1 MNGNATEPDPAASDR
16 FAVPQDLGTWV
27 DKPVLLQWIAEE
39 VDTLDWSNPELVQI
53 LQANPAFQP
62 RFFLV
67 LLIYAYALG
76 RYESEEVIESYFH
89 EPGLKR
95 LFPGQ
100 DPRVVGIRRFR
111 RDHRGLL
118 RWGLSQVLKRAL
130 RQRFSLGENDTL
142 PAGLNRLMV
151 EAATVRL
158 DAARHFD
165 RSPEGA

>member
-1 MNGNATEPDPAASDR
+1 MNGNASGPDVSAGDR
-16 FAVPQDLGTWV
+16 FAVPQDLSDWV
-27 DKPVLLQWIAEE
+27 DKPVLLQWILEE

-62 RFFLV
+62 RFYLV

-76 RYESEEVIESYFH
+76 RFESDDVIETYFG
-89 EPGLKR
+89 EAGLKR

-100 DPRVVGIRRFR
+100 DPRTAGIRRFR
-111 RDHRGLL
+111 RDYRGLL
-118 RWGLSQVLKRAL
+118 RWGLGQVLKRAL
-130 RQRFSLGENDTL
+130 RFRFEVDDATTL

-151 EAATVRL
+151 VAATARL

-165 RSPEGA
+165 RSSEGA